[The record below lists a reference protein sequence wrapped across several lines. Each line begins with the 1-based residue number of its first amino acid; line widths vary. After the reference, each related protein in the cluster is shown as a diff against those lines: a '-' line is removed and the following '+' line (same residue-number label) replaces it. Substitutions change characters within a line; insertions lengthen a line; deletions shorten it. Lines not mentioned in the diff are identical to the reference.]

1 MIALIIAMLMSLGL
15 VTDADDF
22 NSRSVTEQ
30 QTLTEIV
37 IEDLETN

>member
-1 MIALIIAMLMSLGL
+1 MLAIIISMLISLGL
-15 VTDADDF
+15 VSSTEDF

>member
-1 MIALIIAMLMSLGL
+1 MISLIIALLMSLGL
-15 VTDADDF
+15 VTDANDF
-22 NSRSVTEQ
+22 NSRSEAEQ